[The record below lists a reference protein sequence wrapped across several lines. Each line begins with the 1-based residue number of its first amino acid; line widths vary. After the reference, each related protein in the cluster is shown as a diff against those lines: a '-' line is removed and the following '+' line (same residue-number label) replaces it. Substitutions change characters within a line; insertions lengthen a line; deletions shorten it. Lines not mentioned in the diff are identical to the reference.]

1 MVARDEQFHV
11 NRAVGSG
18 ELQMKLVEKSHR
30 LPILEDSG
38 ESEVIERVN
47 GRLVLQIV
55 YSILITITF

>member
-18 ELQMKLVEKSHR
+18 ELKLVEKSHR

-55 YSILITITF
+55 YSILIAITF

>member
-1 MVARDEQFHV
+1 
-11 NRAVGSG
+11 
-18 ELQMKLVEKSHR
+18 MKLVEKSHR

-55 YSILITITF
+55 DSILIAITF

>member
-18 ELQMKLVEKSHR
+18 DLLMKLVEKSDR
-30 LPILEDSG
+30 LHILEDSG

-55 YSILITITF
+55 DSILIAITF

>member
-38 ESEVIERVN
+38 ESEAVSYTHLTLPTPDGV
-47 GRLVLQIV
+47 
-55 YSILITITF
+55 